1 MWSFGRLKEGTVV
14 WLLLVLMAI
23 PAGLTFY
30 ATLVTADH
38 VREAALAKFEGLA
51 AESERSLR
59 HRIETYKQ
67 ALLGA
72 KGFANGSSG
81 LAREGWRNYV
91 EALDVAGSLPGIN
104 GVGLIEEIAAEDIP
118 LYLRHAHADGAP
130 AFQMHPAGDHDNY
143 FIIRYIEPE
152 AANREAIGLNIAF
165 EENRY
170 TAASRARDTGRPI
183 ITKRILLVQD
193 SEKTPG
199 FLLLLPNYRPGMP
212 IATEDERRAAFVNWI
227 YAPFVGKNFLS
238 DLTDSQGSTVH
249 LQVYDGSDRVPDALI
264 FDSNAGDTSD
274 EASTHVIQK
283 ELEIM
288 GQRWLLVWSSTPAF
302 ERLEYSN
309 EPLLIAVIGALFTG
323 ACGVF
328 LVVMAIRGS
337 SEATYRSSLV
347 APILAFIVT
356 AGAGGFLYAEISVRE
371 RETIANITIKEARV
385 VRDTITRNVDSSVL
399 ALGRM
404 AERWV
409 VEGGSP
415 EDEWQSDARLYVA
428 NLPGLRA
435 VEWIDSSYHVRWVE
449 PIAGNESAIGL
460 DIRFNKERQGA
471 LLGSAQR
478 ETVTLTAPLDLVQG
492 YKAFIA
498 YWPLPMQDG
507 FDGFIAGIFGV
518 DDVIDAALDQSG
530 QDFVIELTSGSD
542 ILYRSNSDQLPI
554 NEEWIHRETVTL
566 FDQSW
571 TLAIYPSSP
580 LVASTEF
587 HLAEITLLTSIV
599 LAFLFAQLI
608 HGAQKAKR
616 SSALLKEKEDIL
628 SAFVK
633 HTPAAVAMFDDKVRY
648 LAASDRWY
656 ATYDLKGRNVT
667 GLNHYEVIPE
677 ILEAQPDAL
686 EMYQR
691 VIVGETIKLDEEK
704 SVRDDGTVE
713 WTRYELHPWRKGNG
727 ERGGMIMFTEDITE
741 RKLMDT
747 MKDEFISTVNHE
759 LRTPLT
765 SIQGALGLLN
775 AKISSA
781 LDEKSRRLL
790 TLAYENSRRLT
801 RLVNDILDMEKMAS
815 GKMSFDIQDTEINEI
830 VKSVVEQNL
839 SYADRYGVVFE
850 THLADMPIHCLLDRD
865 RFNQALTNLLSNA
878 AKFSK
883 PDGKILVSV
892 SPKGHDCVVVAV
904 QDRGVGI
911 PKAFHDQIYEKFA
924 QADSSST
931 RSKGGTGLG
940 LNITRSIIE
949 ALGGTIS
956 FETEEGKGSTFYFT
970 LRTIIADEG
979 RKTA

>member
-1 MWSFGRLKEGTVV
+1 MKRLKEKALI
-14 WLLLVLMAI
+14 WLLLVLIAV
-23 PAGLTFY
+23 PAGFTYY

-38 VREAALAKFEGLA
+38 VREAALTKFEGLA
-51 AESERSLR
+51 AESERALR

-72 KGFANGSSG
+72 KGFAHGSNR
-81 LAREGWRNYV
+81 LTRESWRDYV
-91 EALDVAGSLPGIN
+91 EALDVARSLPGIN
-104 GVGLIEEIAAEDIP
+104 GVGLIEEVAAADLP
-118 LYLRHAHADGAP
+118 LYLRQAKADGAP
-130 AFQMHPAGDHDNY
+130 TFHIHPAGDHDHY

-165 EENRY
+165 EDNRY

-183 ITKRILLVQD
+183 ISKRILLVQD
-193 SEKTPG
+193 AEKTPG

-212 IATEDERRAAFVNWI
+212 IATEDDRRAAFMNWI
-227 YAPFVGKNFLS
+227 YAAFIGKNFLNN
-238 DLTDSQGSTVH
+238 LTDSQGSTVH
-249 LQVYDGSDRVPDALI
+249 LQVYDGSDRTPDALI

-274 EASTHVIQK
+274 EISTHVIQN

-288 GQRWLLVWSSTPAF
+288 GQPWLLVWSSTPAF

-309 EPLLIAVIGALFTG
+309 EPFLIAVIGALFTA

-337 SEATYRSSLV
+337 GEAAYRSSLV
-347 APILAFIVT
+347 VPIFAFLVT
-356 AGAGGFLYAEISVRE
+356 AGAGCFFYAEIGERE
-371 RETIANITIKEARV
+371 NETIANLTSKEASII
-385 VRDTITRNVDSSVL
+385 RDTITRDVEASVL

-409 VEGGSP
+409 VRGGP
-415 EDEWQSDARLYVA
+415 PFDEWQSDARHYVVDQ
-428 NLPGLRA
+428 PGLRA

-449 PIAGNESAIGL
+449 PIAENEAAIGL
-460 DIRFNKERQGA
+460 DIRFDEARQDA
-471 LLGSAQR
+471 LLGSAER
-478 ETVTLTAPLDLVQG
+478 DTVTLTEPIDLVQG

-498 YWPLPMQDG
+498 YWPLKMQDG

-518 DDVIDAALDQSG
+518 NDVIGAALDQSG
-530 QDFVIELTSGSD
+530 QEYVVELTSGSD
-542 ILYRSNSDQLPI
+542 VLYRSTADPLPK
-554 NEEWIHRETVTL
+554 NEDWIDRKTVAL
-566 FDQSW
+566 FDQTW
-571 TLAIYPSSP
+571 TLTVYPTSA
-580 LVASTEF
+580 LVAATGF

-608 HGAQKAKR
+608 YAAQRAKQN
-616 SSALLKEKEDIL
+616 SVLLKEKEDIL

-633 HTPAAVAMFDDKVRY
+633 HTPAAVAMFDDNVRY

-656 ATYDLKGRNVT
+656 ADYGLSGQNVT
-667 GLNHYEVIPE
+667 GLSHYEVLPE
-677 ILEAQPDAL
+677 LLETQPDAQA
-686 EMYQR
+686 MHRR
-691 VIVGETIKLDEEK
+691 VIAGETIKSEEEK

-713 WTRYELHPWRKGNG
+713 WTRYELHPWRKGDG
-727 ERGGMIMFTEDITE
+727 EKGGMIIFTENITE

-775 AKISSA
+775 AKISNTI
-781 LDEKSRRLL
+781 DEKSHRLL
-790 TLAYENSRRLT
+790 TLAYENCQRLT
-801 RLVNDILDMEKMAS
+801 HLVNDILDMEKIVS
-815 GKMSFDIQDTEINEI
+815 GKITFDIQDTEINELVSAI
-830 VKSVVEQNL
+830 VEQNL
-839 SYADRYGVVFE
+839 TYADRYGVVFE
-850 THLADMPIHCLLDRD
+850 TQIAESPIHCLLDRD

-883 PDGKILVSV
+883 SGGIVSV
-892 SPKGHDCVVVAV
+892 SIAPRGHDSVIIAV
-904 QDRGVGI
+904 QDHGVGI

-924 QADSSST
+924 QADGSST

-949 ALGGTIS
+949 ALDGEIS
-956 FETEEGKGSTFYFT
+956 FETEEGEGSTFYLT
-970 LRTIIADEG
+970 LPTVGAYEG